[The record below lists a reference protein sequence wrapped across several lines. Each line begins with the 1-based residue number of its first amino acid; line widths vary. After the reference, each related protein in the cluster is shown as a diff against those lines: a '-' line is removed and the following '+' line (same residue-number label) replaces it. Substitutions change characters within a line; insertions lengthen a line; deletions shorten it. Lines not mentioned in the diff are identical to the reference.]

1 MAGGKR
7 LNPRLES
14 LLVFAVVIAAA
25 ALSAF
30 IRSRATGQPFALNWG
45 ATIVAAL
52 ASAAAFYLG
61 PALLF
66 HFGGGKR
73 RGGK

>member
-1 MAGGKR
+1 MGKKK
-7 LNPRLES
+7 NPKLEAFIMGMVV
-14 LLVFAVVIAAA
+14 LLAAVAAA
-25 ALSAF
+25 F
-30 IRSRATGQPFALNWG
+30 IKSKVTGQPFALNWG

-52 ASAAAFYLG
+52 ACAAAFYLG

-73 RGGK
+73 RGSK